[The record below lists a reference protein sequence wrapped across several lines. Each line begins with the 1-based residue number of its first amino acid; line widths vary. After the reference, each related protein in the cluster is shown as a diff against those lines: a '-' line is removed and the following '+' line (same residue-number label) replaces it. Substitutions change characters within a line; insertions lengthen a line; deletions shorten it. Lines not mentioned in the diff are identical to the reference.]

1 MKGETSISA
10 AAMQYLR
17 AQQKNIVDGKHMDF
31 KKEIEENYMRN
42 GAGRA
47 LFCSQ

>member
-1 MKGETSISA
+1 MILQSVIIVSSGE
-10 AAMQYLR
+10 
-17 AQQKNIVDGKHMDF
+17 NIVDRKHMDF
-31 KKEIEENYMRN
+31 KKEIEENYIRN